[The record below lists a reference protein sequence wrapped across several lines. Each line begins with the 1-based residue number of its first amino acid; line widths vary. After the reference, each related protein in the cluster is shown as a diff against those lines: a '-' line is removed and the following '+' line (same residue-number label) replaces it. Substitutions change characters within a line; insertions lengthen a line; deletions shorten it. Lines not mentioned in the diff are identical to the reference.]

1 MNLLIKISSFIAL
14 IIGIFFAGRSKG
26 KNDNKQDILEN
37 ELQDIKDTEKRREN
51 RAAISVAD
59 KRKLLQDRIKNK
71 S

>member
-1 MNLLIKISSFIAL
+1 MNLILKISSFVAL
-14 IIGIFFAGRSKG
+14 IIGVFITGIRKG

-51 RAAISVAD
+51 RASVSAAD
-59 KRKLLQDRIKNK
+59 KRKFLQNRIKNK